1 MLESSTERHQVICS
15 QDSTSEAIV
24 SYSGLLLLGEIMP
37 QAMEFKYLRILFTS
51 DGKIECETLRES

>member
-51 DGKIECETLRES
+51 DG